1 MALYFVSS
9 SLGSL
14 MGSGLLK
21 LSEVS
26 GLITYK
32 SKEQNYYNL
41 TYYFF
46 LLGGLMLL
54 SWILFVIYLERNR
67 RARTKHAGGTR
78 LFNRARSSRSP
89 DLTSAIKSDV
99 G

>member
-1 MALYFVSS
+1 MALFFAIN

-14 MGSGLLK
+14 LGSGLLA

-26 GLITYK
+26 GLLISHSHSHK
-32 SKEQNYYNL
+32 KYYDL

-54 SWILFVIYLERNR
+54 SWIIFIIYLERNR
-67 RARTKHAGGTR
+67 RKRLKQPRTR
-78 LFNRARSSRSP
+78 LFNRIRAPESS
-89 DLTSAIKSDV
+89 DIT
-99 G
+99 